1 MDITEFVRAVSDFSC
16 CKDWKRA
23 HEKDERPICGKE
35 ELLVYTESKG
45 YQIVSSDE
53 LDDLVDLVAWWH
65 LPTIDS
71 LLDGIVK

>member
-1 MDITEFVRAVSDFSC
+1 MDITEYVRAVSDFSC
-16 CKDWKRA
+16 CKGWERA

-35 ELLVYTESKG
+35 DLLVFTESKG

-53 LDDLVDLVAWWH
+53 LDYLPDLVAWWY

-71 LLDGIVK
+71 LMESEE